1 MKKIALLF
9 FILVP
14 ALAFSFS
21 YSEYKLFDGLDAKYE
36 ELLMTEIERGFN
48 VQSEAD
54 IKTTCS
60 ALKRV
65 GQLNITNAR
74 ERIMSLAD
82 SVSPESIT
90 EGVEKVRKLRSI
102 YYMSIIVMGQIGQQE
117 EANRL
122 ARYLRTTK
130 DRQAKMYLI
139 QSLGKLRFKIS
150 VETLNDFT
158 EGLNRQD
165 PDIPSI
171 LLEALVNL
179 GSKSSIPYIR
189 TMQVKGNFTDTNMI
203 AKFDR
208 AVEFLEKNGK

>member
-1 MKKIALLF
+1 MKKIVLLF
-9 FILVP
+9 FIIVP

-36 ELLMTEIERGFN
+36 DLLMTELERGFN
-48 VQSEAD
+48 VQSDAD

-65 GQLNITNAR
+65 GELNLTNAR
-74 ERIMSLAD
+74 PRVMSLSD

-90 EGVEKVRKLRSI
+90 EGIEKVRKLRAI
-102 YYMSIIVMGQIGQQE
+102 YYMSIIVMGQIGEQE

-130 DRQAKMYLI
+130 DRQAKMYI
-139 QSLGKLRFKIS
+139 VQSLGKLRYKIS

-158 EGLNRQD
+158 EGLNNQD
-165 PDIPSI
+165 PDLPSI
-171 LLEALVNL
+171 VLDALVNL
-179 GSKSSIPYIR
+179 GSKSSIPFIR
-189 TMQVKGNFTDTNMI
+189 TMQVRGNFTDTNMI
-203 AKFDR
+203 SKFDR
-208 AVEFLEKNGK
+208 SVEFLEKNGK